1 MSDLSFGWRYQPFEK
16 LGPDLWGKRTESFFS
31 LQRIMQALEPQFIH
45 GIVRLL
51 KRKTQAVASIP
62 VLTVY
67 SCPRILEEEH
77 EISITRTLVQKVP
90 IFLSRY
96 GG

>member
-51 KRKTQAVASIP
+51 KRKNIS
-62 VLTVY
+62 
-67 SCPRILEEEH
+67 SCFHSSSHR
-77 EISITRTLVQKVP
+77 VQ
-90 IFLSRY
+90 LSPNSRR
-96 GG
+96 GT